1 MQPYEVRL
9 HDRQLLTYT
18 TLNDE
23 VADFR
28 SWAKYLHE
36 LCDTDKA

>member
-18 TLNDE
+18 TDAGIVIPRYNYVLC
-23 VADFR
+23 VLR
-28 SWAKYLHE
+28 SGGHP
-36 LCDTDKA
+36 